1 MNDLEKK
8 YNMSEKELFSR
19 IDHDSLESEV
29 ITAPRYSYWQS
40 VFKVFFRKKINIVIL
55 SLLLFI
61 ILFTYI
67 YPAIFPYDADSNL
80 LNGALKHL
88 SPSKAIEA
96 NGFALKWILGSG
108 ASGQS
113 TFDQM
118 WNGARISISL
128 AFVCAAI
135 NMSVGVVLGAVWGFS
150 KKFDMIMTEGYNIIG
165 NIPYI
170 LMISVLVMLFTASFG
185 TMVFA
190 LTITG
195 WLGIAYFI
203 RTQVIIIRD
212 REYNLASRC
221 LGTSIFTIAIK
232 NILPFMTSVIVTLAA
247 TEIPSYISYEVFLS
261 YIGMGMKDMSLGKII
276 FSAEASMLTPGWQ
289 FEFWSPVILTSIITI
304 VLYVV
309 GQNLGDASD
318 PRTHM

>member
-150 KKFDMIMTEGYNIIG
+150 KKFDMIMTEVYNIIG

-195 WLGIAYFI
+195 RRKSCFHQLKIYKQSSGSTVTINKRMNALKLDMKTSQFCYYMLCTFRKITQQLFHLRYNKI
-203 RTQVIIIRD
+203 RLYR
-212 REYNLASRC
+212 
-221 LGTSIFTIAIK
+221 
-232 NILPFMTSVIVTLAA
+232 FML
-247 TEIPSYISYEVFLS
+247 
-261 YIGMGMKDMSLGKII
+261 
-276 FSAEASMLTPGWQ
+276 
-289 FEFWSPVILTSIITI
+289 
-304 VLYVV
+304 
-309 GQNLGDASD
+309 
-318 PRTHM
+318 RTHNTNRNSTVDATVFFLINKD